1 MNKRSRT
8 IGYYYEK
15 FRAFLLILLIG
26 VCIIQVGILW
36 SSQSGSFPFLS
47 SIFSDSKTTSQA
59 SIEELKGEFMLPY
72 KVVLSKG
79 YDDDHLIIPNGSGE
93 YYTLWNG
100 AQEYLKAALR
110 DKPARIESFSDE
122 KWGIIVANNPYY
134 FEFKA
139 DVNIDIVKW
148 VLNIKN
154 SVDSLVGL
162 NKLVIHPDDPENG
175 YADTVYVRDNNN
187 IYTYIVSGYDGSA
200 LENEEFETVY
210 KSHENKFKIK
220 NYKIKNYKIAIETGS
235 RSLLPK
241 DMIAPFTSNSE
252 EEYTNIT
259 GIPFDG
265 LQRPISSLAE
275 YDAIQLELLGEIRND
290 YYPDEDVYGSVVFKK
305 SDSVYRLYKNSVIE
319 YKYTGNQGAAE
330 RTRLLDAYQKAVGF
344 IMEIKTRSRYMDN
357 INLYLSSVKE
367 GSNSFIFKFDYSI
380 ADGEGH
386 GDVPL
391 LLKDFKLPNSEQS
404 LDSAITIEATSKRVV
419 QCRWVALKLEVHKNF
434 NEYDWNF
441 PELVDR
447 TYNSNNDLSKAN
459 LPIRDYGI
467 YYVLTPQ
474 EINNTLITPSFVLF
488 NNTGGYDIPLEG
500 K

>member
-1 MNKRSRT
+1 MNKRSKT
-8 IGYYYEK
+8 LGYYYEK
-15 FRAFLLILLIG
+15 FRTFLLILLIS

-47 SIFSDSKTTSQA
+47 SFFFDSKTAQA
-59 SIEELKGEFMLPY
+59 SIEEMKGHFMLPCR
-72 KVVLSKG
+72 VVLSKG
-79 YDDDHLIIPNGSGE
+79 YDGDHLIIPNGSKE

-100 AQEYLKAALR
+100 AQEYLKAALK
-110 DKPARIESFSDE
+110 DKPTRTEPFNEE
-122 KWGIIVANNPYY
+122 KWGIIAANNPYY
-134 FEFKA
+134 FEFKT
-139 DVNIDIVKW
+139 DINIDIVKW

-154 SVDSLVGL
+154 SVDSVMGL
-162 NKLVIHPDDPENG
+162 NKVVVYPDDPENG
-175 YADTVYVRDNNN
+175 YSDTIYIKDNNN
-187 IYTYIVSGYDGSA
+187 IYTYIVSGYGGAA
-200 LENEEFETVY
+200 LDQKEFETVY
-210 KSHENKFKIK
+210 ESHK
-220 NYKIKNYKIAIETGS
+220 NNFKIKNYKIAIETGS
-235 RSLLPK
+235 KSLLPK

-252 EEYTNIT
+252 EEYTNLNS
-259 GIPFDG
+259 IPFG
-265 LQRPISSLAE
+265 SLQGPTSSLAE

-290 YYPDEDVYGSVVFKK
+290 YYPDEDVYGAVVFKK

-319 YKYTGNQGAAE
+319 YKYTGNQGVTE

-344 IMEIKTRSRYMDN
+344 IMELKARSRHMDN

-380 ADGEGH
+380 DDGEGH

-404 LDSAITIEATSKRVV
+404 LDSAITIEATSKRVI
-419 QCRWVALKLEVHKNF
+419 QCRWVALKLEVNKIF
-434 NEYDWNF
+434 KEYTWNF

-447 TYNSNNDLSKAN
+447 AYSLNKELSNAN

-467 YYVLTPQ
+467 YYVLTPP
-474 EINNTLITPSFVLF
+474 EANSTMITPSFVLF
-488 NNTGGYDIPLEG
+488 NNTGSYDIPLGG

>member
-1 MNKRSRT
+1 MNKRSKT
-8 IGYYYEK
+8 SGYYYEK
-15 FRAFLLILLIG
+15 FRTFLLILLIS

-47 SIFSDSKTTSQA
+47 SFFSDSKIAQA
-59 SIEELKGEFMLPY
+59 SIEKMKGNFMLPSRI
-72 KVVLSKG
+72 VLSKG
-79 YDDDHLIIPNGSGE
+79 YDNDHLIIPNGSEE

-100 AQEYLKAALR
+100 AQEYLKAALK
-110 DKPARIESFSDE
+110 DKPTRTEPFNEE
-122 KWGIIVANNPYY
+122 KWGIIAANNPYY
-134 FEFKA
+134 FEFKT
-139 DVNIDIVKW
+139 DINIDIVKW

-154 SVDSLVGL
+154 SVDSVMGI
-162 NKLVIHPDDPENG
+162 NKVAIYPDDPENG
-175 YADTVYVRDNNN
+175 YSDTIYIKDNNN
-187 IYTYIVSGYDGSA
+187 IYIYIVSGYGGAA
-200 LENEEFETVY
+200 LDQKEFETVY
-210 KSHENKFKIK
+210 ESHK
-220 NYKIKNYKIAIETGS
+220 NNFKIKNYKIAIETGS
-235 RSLLPK
+235 KSLLPK

-252 EEYTNIT
+252 EEYTNLNS
-259 GIPFDG
+259 IPFG
-265 LQRPISSLAE
+265 SLQGPTSSLAE

-290 YYPDEDVYGSVVFKK
+290 YYPDEDVYGAVVFKK

-319 YKYTGNQGAAE
+319 YKYTGNQGVTE

-344 IMEIKTRSRYMDN
+344 IMELKARSRHMDN

-380 ADGEGH
+380 DDGEGH

-404 LDSAITIEATSKRVV
+404 LDSAITIEATSKRVI
-419 QCRWVALKLEVHKNF
+419 QCRWVALKLEVNKIF
-434 NEYDWNF
+434 KEYTWNF

-447 TYNSNNDLSKAN
+447 AYSLNKELSNAN

-467 YYVLTPQ
+467 YYVLTPP
-474 EINNTLITPSFVLF
+474 EANSTMITPSFVLF
-488 NNTGGYDIPLEG
+488 NNTGSYDIPLGG